1 MMCLVDADSG
11 QRKIVTG
18 GASGSLTTTA
28 AVSTSALASS
38 ASASADEP
46 GAARTG
52 RPRATSR
59 AALEQL
65 GFELFAREGFDRTT
79 VDDIAA
85 AAGIGRRTFFR
96 YFASKNDLVW
106 GDFEEQLVRLDGL
119 LAAADPAAPM
129 MDALRG
135 AVVEFNRF
143 DPAVVPWHRQRM
155 ALILRVPTLQ
165 ADSTVRYTSW
175 RALVTEFAARRT
187 GRAPSELLPRLIG
200 HAALAACITAYEH
213 WLTDPEADLSDLLD
227 RSIRQLA
234 QGFDGPA
241 TAV

>member
-1 MMCLVDADSG
+1 MMCGVSVGADSG
-11 QRKIVTG
+11 RGESVAG
-18 GASGSLTTTA
+18 ENRA
-28 AVSTSALASS
+28 A
-38 ASASADEP
+38 
-46 GAARTG
+46 G

-59 AALEQL
+59 AALERL
-65 GFELFAREGFDRTT
+65 GFELFARQGFDATT

-106 GDFEEQLVRLDGL
+106 GDFEEQLRRLDEL
-119 LAAADPAAPM
+119 LTAADPAAPM

-155 ALILRVPTLQ
+155 TLILLVPTLQ

-187 GRAPSELLPRLIG
+187 GLSPSDMLPRLIG
-200 HAALAACITAYEH
+200 HAALAASIAAYEH
-213 WLTDPEADLSDLLD
+213 WLTDDEADLSALLD
-227 RSIRQLA
+227 QALRQLGA
-234 QGFDGPA
+234 GFDGPA
-241 TAV
+241 PSTP

>member
-1 MMCLVDADSG
+1 M
-11 QRKIVTG
+11 
-18 GASGSLTTTA
+18 TTA
-28 AVSTSALASS
+28 AT
-38 ASASADEP
+38 ASAVTAATAAAAVDEP
-46 GAARTG
+46 GGAARAG

-59 AALEQL
+59 AALERL
-65 GFELFAREGFDRTT
+65 GFELFARQGFDRTT

-119 LAAADPAAPM
+119 LAAADPGAAM
-129 MDALRG
+129 MDGLRG

-175 RALVTEFAARRT
+175 RALVTRFAARRT
-187 GRAPSELLPRLIG
+187 GRAPADLLPRLIG
-200 HAALAACITAYEH
+200 HAALAACIAAYEH
-213 WLTDPEADLSDLLD
+213 WLTDPGDGVGDLLD
-227 RSIRQLA
+227 RAIRQLA
-234 QGFDGPA
+234 HGFEGPA
-241 TAV
+241 ASV